1 MDIFS
6 ELDKRKE
13 KEEYI
18 ISFNKNITLCRKIL
32 LYIFLSIGL
41 LFVILGS
48 LLAFVD
54 KILLIIFVPIG
65 VFFIILSFILF
76 FSLKKING
84 EKAYER
90 YQKRIKD
97 GRMPINFYDMNHRII
112 SLEHELER
120 LKEEIEYLKK
130 K

>member
-18 ISFNKNITLCRKIL
+18 ISFNQNITLCRKIL

-41 LFVILGS
+41 LFIILGS
-48 LLAFVD
+48 ILAYLNS
-54 KILLIIFVPIG
+54 ILLIIFVSVG
-65 VFFIILSFILF
+65 AFFIFLGLIFF
-76 FSLKKING
+76 FSFKKING

-90 YQKRIKD
+90 YQERIKA
-97 GRMPINFYDMNHRII
+97 GKIWSFHDMNHRMIA
-112 SLEHELER
+112 LEHELER
-120 LKEEIEYLKK
+120 LKEEVEYLKK

>member
-97 GRMPINFYDMNHRII
+97 GRMPINFYDMNHRIVI
-112 SLEHELER
+112 LEHELES

>member
-90 YQKRIKD
+90 Y
-97 GRMPINFYDMNHRII
+97 
-112 SLEHELER
+112 
-120 LKEEIEYLKK
+120 
-130 K
+130 

>member
-6 ELDKRKE
+6 ELDKIKE

-97 GRMPINFYDMNHRII
+97 GRMPINFYDMNYRII